1 MFSTHA
7 TDSDE
12 PISKEKNIVWEL
24 IPELEEKKNEQYFE
38 YNRQRPNPDV

>member
-12 PISKEKNIVWEL
+12 PISKKIIVWEL
-24 IPELEEKKNEQYFE
+24 IPELEGKMNEQYFE